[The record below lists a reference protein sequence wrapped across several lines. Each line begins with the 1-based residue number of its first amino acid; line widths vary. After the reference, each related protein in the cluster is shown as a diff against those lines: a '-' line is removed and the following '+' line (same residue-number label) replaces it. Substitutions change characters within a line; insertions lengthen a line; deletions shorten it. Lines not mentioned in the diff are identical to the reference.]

1 MSVVDSHM
9 AGTAPD
15 GVDSAAGRAVP
26 PIAKLL
32 ESATIRYL
40 GRPVFLSRGT
50 YVLVTRELVEEQ
62 PFVWHEGTGRMYEWN
77 QIQVNRVD
85 DPMLEPSLQLYHIQV
100 PIRAEQDDTLPKEPV
115 FDTTDLMKQMLQFRV
130 ELCRAGLEQ
139 VRVHLS
145 SRTSGGQSTLQHQ
158 LVKGMIADILTV
170 LYLAETV
177 PSGQF
182 AMDQAHISPERTIT
196 WVHRELDEAFR
207 HVQRLGGG
215 FGYLRQGISA
225 YVYTGQLIKN
235 MMLTA
240 REDDQ

>member
-15 GVDSAAGRAVP
+15 GVNSAGRAVP

-32 ESATIRYL
+32 ESATIRYQ
-40 GRPVFLSRGT
+40 GHPVFLSRGT
-50 YVLVTRELVEEQ
+50 YVLVTRELVEEL
-62 PFVWHEGTGRMYEWN
+62 PFVWHEGTDRMYEWN
-77 QIQVNRVD
+77 QIQVSQVD

-100 PIRAEQDDTLPKEPV
+100 PIGTEQGETLLKEQLI
-115 FDTTDLMKQMLQFRV
+115 DTTDLTKQMLQFRV

-139 VRVHLS
+139 VRLHLS

-170 LYLAETV
+170 LYMAETV
-177 PSGQF
+177 PSGTF
-182 AMDQAHISPERTIT
+182 AMDQAHISPDRTIT

-207 HVQRLGGG
+207 LVQRLGGG

-225 YVYTGQLIKN
+225 YVYTGQLVKN
-235 MMLTA
+235 IMLDA
-240 REDDQ
+240 KEDCQ